1 MVTERGSADF
11 DALLGRFRS
20 ALAPRMRA
28 IVTIWVTKAQA
39 LTSPAYDDA
48 RTTEAP
54 SSGGCGRRG
63 SEGSSPRRG
72 LKNDRSSQQ
81 GCRSRR

>member
-28 IVTIWVTKAQA
+28 IVTIPVTKAQA

-48 RTTEAP
+48 RTTEAEL
-54 SSGGCGRRG
+54 RRMWTARF
-63 SEGSSPRRG
+63 RR
-72 LKNDRSSQQ
+72 LQPKERFEE
-81 GCRSRR
+81 